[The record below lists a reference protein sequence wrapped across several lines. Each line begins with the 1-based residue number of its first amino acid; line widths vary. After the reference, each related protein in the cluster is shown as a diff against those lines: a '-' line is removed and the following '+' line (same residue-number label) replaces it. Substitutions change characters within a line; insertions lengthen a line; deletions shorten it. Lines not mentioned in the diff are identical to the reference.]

1 MLDLG
6 ILQVKIKA
14 SGDKEVQKKL
24 EEVEKSLDD
33 MKSGFSKA
41 GQGIKDMA
49 AMSAKAITALSAAM
63 TAAVATTQRYRED
76 MAKLETAFKSQNK
89 TVEEAK
95 RSYLD
100 FYGILGESDRS
111 VEAVNHLAELTNNE
125 KELAEWSDIAA
136 GVTAKFGDSLPIEGL
151 TEAANETAKVGSVT
165 GPLADA
171 LNWAGISEDG
181 FNEAL
186 KACNS
191 TEERATLITNTLT
204 NVYKPLG
211 EQYRELNKDIIAQR
225 EAQAELNEIWAEIGA
240 TVQPV
245 ITELMTTFA
254 EYIQGNL
261 PAIKEAISDVGNA
274 VISFFEA
281 VVDHG
286 NEAVVLI
293 SAIGTAFLAWKVGTV
308 IAETITAVKALVK
321 ALNTATTSQVAL
333 NTAVEANPYVAVAA
347 LIMALVGALVSYRAI
362 TKDAEDETEKLNK
375 KMEDLE
381 QQTADN
387 IKSIEDKR
395 DAELADIAVTEK
407 MFDRLLELDGELKSN
422 SANTQDNAA
431 KKAEL
436 KSLVEQLN
444 AVSPKFQLSL
454 NNETGAL
461 NNQSEAVRQLA
472 NDYVTL
478 AKAKAYAEA
487 YTEMAKEEIK
497 KGIKLKETREEAWE
511 TYVEKRNTADSFN
524 AKGDIGSGKY
534 ASARKKELDEEA
546 DEAYDTWWNL
556 LDKEYKSGEKTD
568 EYLAKATE
576 YNLEADKITE
586 KYGGDFSG
594 NTTTAYTTPH
604 DNYTPA
610 TSTGSSSA
618 GTSSSASIEKAQTAE
633 EIKADFDSYV
643 SDQQDALTREFE
655 AGKITFSDFIAGL
668 INLRDRSYAES
679 SIEFAEMS
687 QIIKS
692 YYDEEVGRQIDELA
706 EQYHYGEIT
715 FEEYMEGLTKIATE
729 NYTEGTREFQAAME
743 TITTL
748 VKEHTEEEIQ
758 KIQTELNKVNLIPTS
773 ENESLQNSYQLWLLQ
788 NRNATT
794 AEKNAK
800 QTEILNAT
808 LKNEI
813 EQRDNLLAAYD
824 KMVEATGENSEESL
838 SLKSSIEKLDISI
851 QETNNSLDDIKN
863 ETENTQKQDLYTG
876 YKLRSEMMKL
886 GYTHEAAMKA
896 SEAMGYGIT
905 INQTFNTPTATPSQV
920 ENATKAGIKDME
932 VKLSQ

>member
-24 EEVEKSLDD
+24 EEVEKSLED

-89 TVEEAK
+89 TVAEAK
-95 RSYLD
+95 QSYLD

-186 KACNS
+186 KSCNS
-191 TEERATLITNTLT
+191 TAERATLITSTLT

-211 EQYRELNKDIIAQR
+211 EQYKELNKDIIAQR

-261 PAIKEAISDVGNA
+261 PLIKEAIEDVGNA
-274 VISFFEA
+274 VLGFFEA

-293 SAIGTAFLAWKVGTV
+293 SAIGTAFLAWKAGTAIMAV
-308 IAETITAVKALVK
+308 VAAIKAMTTALESAAVAQT
-321 ALNTATTSQVAL
+321 ALNVAMDENVIIAIVSIVL
-333 NTAVEANPYVAVAA
+333 SLVSALISYVKITNSAKEETEELKDELEAFEMQTEAN
-347 LIMALVGALVSYRAI
+347 I
-362 TKDAEDETEKLNK
+362 E
-375 KMEDLE
+375 
-381 QQTADN
+381 
-387 IKSIEDKR
+387 SIEAKR
-395 DAELADIAVTEK
+395 DAELEDIAVTEK

-444 AVSPKFQLSL
+444 AVSPKFQLSV

-461 NNQSEAVRQLA
+461 QNQSTAVRQLA

-478 AKAKAYAEA
+478 AKAKAMADA
-487 YTEMAKEEIK
+487 YSELMKTSAKKMA
-497 KGIKLKETREEAWE
+497 
-511 TYVEKRNTADSFN
+511 TAQITI
-524 AKGDIGSGKY
+524 A
-534 ASARKKELDEEA
+534 DEE
-546 DEAYDTWWNL
+546 
-556 LDKEYKSGEKTD
+556 S
-568 EYLAKATE
+568 
-576 YNLEADKITE
+576 KITE
-586 KYGGDFSG
+586 AGKTADGIPVFTARIDGYSQTYTKAKEMYAEGEAEFNKYLQGFNEQQKIINSYSGVDFSG
-594 NTTTAYTTPH
+594 NTTKSYDTPH
-604 DNYTPA
+604 DNYTPSS
-610 TSTGSSSA
+610 STGSSSA
-618 GTSSSASIEKAQTAE
+618 GTSSSASVEKALTAE
-633 EIKADFDSYV
+633 EMKADFDSYV
-643 SDQQDALTREFE
+643 NDQQDALTREFK

-668 INLRDRSYAES
+668 INLRDSSYAES

-687 QIIKS
+687 QLIKG
-692 YYDEEVGRQIDELA
+692 YYDEEVGRQIDDLA

-715 FEEYMEGLTKIATE
+715 FEEYIEGLTKIATE

-743 TITTL
+743 TITT
-748 VKEHTEEEIQ
+748 VAKEHTEKEIQ
-758 KIQTELNKVNLIPTS
+758 KIQTELNNINLIPTA

-813 EQRDNLLAAYD
+813 PQRDNLLDAYN
-824 KMVEATGENSEESL
+824 KMVEVTGENSEESL
-838 SLKSSIEKLDISI
+838 ALKSSIEKLDISI
-851 QETNNSLDDIKN
+851 QETNNSLDDIKK

-886 GYTHEAAMKA
+886 GYTHEEAMKA